1 MVSVLLCSD
10 SLLAPLSVRAA
21 QSAHVDC
28 VVQPRRLRGLHKA
41 SGHELVCLQVTV
53 KSKTA
58 KAAKSDEEGIL
69 ALCNGFKSCE
79 AAGVLLSQVCA
90 CCSRCS
96 NQIMWRVELCAD
108 CRGCSTGYAFYHI
121 QAADKAVRDGAL
133 QMSFGYFAEEVEHA
147 LDYAQFHCLTAGTV
161 LLAVSV
167 G

>member
-1 MVSVLLCSD
+1 M
-10 SLLAPLSVRAA
+10 
-21 QSAHVDC
+21 
-28 VVQPRRLRGLHKA
+28 
-41 SGHELVCLQVTV
+41 CLQVTV

-96 NQIMWRVELCAD
+96 NQIMWRVELCAG
-108 CRGCSTGYAFYHI
+108 CRGCSTGYAFYHV

-133 QMSFGYFAEEVEHA
+133 RLFFGYFAEEVEHA
-147 LDYAQFHCLTAGTV
+147 VDYAPSHCLTTGNT
-161 LLAVSV
+161 LLALSGGQDVI
-167 G
+167 

>member
-1 MVSVLLCSD
+1 MV
-10 SLLAPLSVRAA
+10 
-21 QSAHVDC
+21 QS
-28 VVQPRRLRGLHKA
+28 RRLRGLQKA

-53 KSKTA
+53 KSKTT

-69 ALCNGFKSCE
+69 GLRNGFKSCQ

-108 CRGCSTGYAFYHI
+108 CRVCSTGYAFYHV

-133 QMSFGYFAEEVEHA
+133 RLSFGYFAEEVEHA
-147 LDYAQFHCLTAGTV
+147 VDYAPPHCLTTGNT
-161 LLAVSV
+161 LLALF
-167 G
+167 GAQGII